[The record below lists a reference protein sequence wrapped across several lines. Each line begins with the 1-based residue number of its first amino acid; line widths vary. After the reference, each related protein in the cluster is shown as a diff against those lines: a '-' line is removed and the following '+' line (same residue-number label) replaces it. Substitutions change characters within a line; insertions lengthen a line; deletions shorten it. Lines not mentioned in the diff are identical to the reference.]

1 MFDPTRIKC
10 LSVTLSADL
19 TRLMTFD
26 RSGAASMPDF
36 DGIRVE
42 RPGAENLT
50 LSGWCAKS

>member
-1 MFDPTRIKC
+1 VFDATRCKG
-10 LSVTLSADL
+10 LSVTLSAGL
-19 TRLMTFD
+19 TLLMTFD